1 MSVKRFM
8 LNVIFV
14 VFIVHNACVNG
25 YKTRKYRSLKF
36 VNQQQQQQ
44 PKQYNGQIQQRI
56 TETEHIQ
63 EVEVP
68 KQIQKIQEV
77 NVEDVPVVQQVTQEG
92 GQQQR
97 IQQQD
102 EEDDIEEL
110 IKQEDIE
117 EEKVMNQIVKE
128 EEPPMVMQVEQ
139 QPIVEKE
146 ESELPMLEEQTQ
158 SEESIQEPVVF
169 QQDVGG
175 EFPVIPENNVQQPVT
190 VQEPVTVQ
198 QPTTV
203 QQQVTVQ
210 QPTTMQQPVTVQQ
223 PIITQEPV
231 TVQQP
236 ITVQEPVTVQQQ
248 SIEETPIPLPEEE
261 EENETELVKLNE
273 EISSIISELST
284 LSSKVEKEA
293 IDTNPTS
300 KFLESFSTSY
310 YSLMDSISSKTSNAN
325 TKLEKLTKLL
335 SQSIISQLSSQIFI
349 INNAMILLEG
359 KQKQLQE
366 DITKSP
372 SLQAE
377 LDANIKRLE
386 EYKLEKEHL
395 ENSLNSIQTLINE
408 HIIEGDEHESTSLE
422 PTEEMN
428 QQIALLELLK
438 NQLTSLY
445 HKHEISS
452 N

>member
-8 LNVIFV
+8 LNTIFV
-14 VFIVHNACVNG
+14 VFIIHNACVNG
-25 YKTRKYRSLKF
+25 YTTRKYRSLKF
-36 VNQQQQQQ
+36 VNQQQ

-77 NVEDVPVVQQVTQEG
+77 NVEDVPVVQQVMQEG

-102 EEDDIEEL
+102 EEDDDIEEL
-110 IKQEDIE
+110 IKQEDVE

-128 EEPPMVMQVEQ
+128 EEPPMVMQIEQ

-146 ESELPMLEEQTQ
+146 ESELPMLEQTE
-158 SEESIQEPVVF
+158 SEESVQEPVVF

-175 EFPVIPENNVQQPVT
+175 EFPVIPENSVQQPVT
-190 VQEPVTVQ
+190 L
-198 QPTTV
+198 
-203 QQQVTVQ
+203 
-210 QPTTMQQPVTVQQ
+210 
-223 PIITQEPV
+223 QEPV

-236 ITVQEPVTVQQQ
+236 ITIQEPVTVQQQ
-248 SIEETPIPLPEEE
+248 PIKETPISLPEESSLSATE
-261 EENETELVKLNE
+261 EETELVKLNE

-349 INNAMILLEG
+349 INNAIILLEG
-359 KQKQLQE
+359 KQKQLQD
-366 DITKSP
+366 DIIKSP

-377 LDANIKRLE
+377 LDANTKRLE

>member
-1 MSVKRFM
+1 
-8 LNVIFV
+8 
-14 VFIVHNACVNG
+14 
-25 YKTRKYRSLKF
+25 
-36 VNQQQQQQ
+36 
-44 PKQYNGQIQQRI
+44 
-56 TETEHIQ
+56 
-63 EVEVP
+63 
-68 KQIQKIQEV
+68 
-77 NVEDVPVVQQVTQEG
+77 
-92 GQQQR
+92 
-97 IQQQD
+97 
-102 EEDDIEEL
+102 
-110 IKQEDIE
+110 
-117 EEKVMNQIVKE
+117 
-128 EEPPMVMQVEQ
+128 
-139 QPIVEKE
+139 
-146 ESELPMLEEQTQ
+146 
-158 SEESIQEPVVF
+158 
-169 QQDVGG
+169 
-175 EFPVIPENNVQQPVT
+175 
-190 VQEPVTVQ
+190 VQEPVTAQ
-198 QPTTV
+198 QPITV

-210 QPTTMQQPVTVQQ
+210 QPITKVQQPITTVQQPVTVQQ
-223 PIITQEPV
+223 PITVQQQPIV
-231 TVQQP
+231 VQQP

-248 SIEETPIPLPEEE
+248 SIEETPIPLPEE

-349 INNAMILLEG
+349 INNAIILLEG
-359 KQKQLQE
+359 KQKQLQ
-366 DITKSP
+366 DAITKSP

-377 LDANIKRLE
+377 LDANTKRLE

>member
-14 VFIVHNACVNG
+14 AFIVHNACVNA

-36 VNQQQQQQ
+36 VNQQQQ

-56 TETEHIQ
+56 TEMEHIQ

-97 IQQQD
+97 IQQQV

-117 EEKVMNQIVKE
+117 EEKVTNQIVKE

-146 ESELPMLEEQTQ
+146 ESELPILEQTQ
-158 SEESIQEPVVF
+158 KEESIQEPIVF

-175 EFPVIPENNVQQPVT
+175 ELPVIPENNAQQPT
-190 VQEPVTVQ
+190 TMQEPVTTQ
-198 QPTTV
+198 QPITV

-210 QPTTMQQPVTVQQ
+210 QPTTTQQQPIVVQQ
-223 PIITQEPV
+223 PT
-231 TVQQP
+231 
-236 ITVQEPVTVQQQ
+236 TVQQQ
-248 SIEETPIPLPEEE
+248 PIEETPIPLPEEE
-261 EENETELVKLNE
+261 EENENELVKLNE

-325 TKLEKLTKLL
+325 TKLEKITKLL

-349 INNAMILLEG
+349 INNAIILLEG
-359 KQKQLQE
+359 KQKQLQ
-366 DITKSP
+366 DAITKSP

-377 LDANIKRLE
+377 LDANTKRLE

-395 ENSLNSIQTLINE
+395 ENSLNSIQTLISE
-408 HIIEGDEHESTSLE
+408 HIIEDDDEHESTSLE

>member
-8 LNVIFV
+8 LNTIFV
-14 VFIVHNACVNG
+14 VFIIHNACVNG
-25 YKTRKYRSLKF
+25 YTTRKYRSLKF
-36 VNQQQQQQ
+36 VNQQQ

-77 NVEDVPVVQQVTQEG
+77 NVEDVPVVQQVMQEG

-102 EEDDIEEL
+102 EEDDDIEEL

-146 ESELPMLEEQTQ
+146 ENELPILEQTQ

-175 EFPVIPENNVQQPVT
+175 EFPVIPENSVQQPVT
-190 VQEPVTVQ
+190 L
-198 QPTTV
+198 
-203 QQQVTVQ
+203 
-210 QPTTMQQPVTVQQ
+210 QQPVTVQQ
-223 PIITQEPV
+223 PITI
-231 TVQQP
+231 
-236 ITVQEPVTVQQQ
+236 QEPVTVQQQ
-248 SIEETPIPLPEEE
+248 PIKETPISLPEESSLSATE
-261 EENETELVKLNE
+261 DETELVKLNE

-349 INNAMILLEG
+349 INNAIILLEG
-359 KQKQLQE
+359 KQKQLQD
-366 DITKSP
+366 DIIKSP

-377 LDANIKRLE
+377 LDANTKRLE

>member
-146 ESELPMLEEQTQ
+146 ESELPMLEQTE

-349 INNAMILLEG
+349 INNAIILLEG

-366 DITKSP
+366 NITKSP

-377 LDANIKRLE
+377 LDANTKRLE

>member
-36 VNQQQQQQ
+36 VNQQQQQ
-44 PKQYNGQIQQRI
+44 PKQYNGQIQQKI

-146 ESELPMLEEQTQ
+146 ESELPMLEQTE

-261 EENETELVKLNE
+261 EEKNETELVKLNE
-273 EISSIISELST
+273 EISSIISALST
-284 LSSKVEKEA
+284 LSSKVDKEA

-310 YSLMDSISSKTSNAN
+310 YSLMDSISSKTSNTN

-349 INNAMILLEG
+349 INNAIILLEG

-372 SLQAE
+372 SLQTE
-377 LDANIKRLE
+377 LDANTKRLE

>member
-8 LNVIFV
+8 LNMIFV
-14 VFIVHNACVNG
+14 VFIIHNACVNG
-25 YKTRKYRSLKF
+25 YTTRKYRSLKF
-36 VNQQQQQQ
+36 VNQQQ

-77 NVEDVPVVQQVTQEG
+77 NVEDVPVVQQVMQEG

-102 EEDDIEEL
+102 EEDDDIEEL

-146 ESELPMLEEQTQ
+146 ENELPILEQTQ

-175 EFPVIPENNVQQPVT
+175 EFPVIPENSVQQPVT
-190 VQEPVTVQ
+190 L
-198 QPTTV
+198 
-203 QQQVTVQ
+203 
-210 QPTTMQQPVTVQQ
+210 
-223 PIITQEPV
+223 QEPV

-236 ITVQEPVTVQQQ
+236 ITIQEPVTVQQQ
-248 SIEETPIPLPEEE
+248 PIKETPISLPEESSLSATE
-261 EENETELVKLNE
+261 DETELVKLNE

-349 INNAMILLEG
+349 INNAIILLEG
-359 KQKQLQE
+359 KQKQLQD
-366 DITKSP
+366 DIIKSP

-377 LDANIKRLE
+377 LDANTKRLE

>member
-1 MSVKRFM
+1 
-8 LNVIFV
+8 
-14 VFIVHNACVNG
+14 VN
-25 YKTRKYRSLKF
+25 
-36 VNQQQQQQ
+36 QQQQ

-56 TETEHIQ
+56 TETEHVQ

-102 EEDDIEEL
+102 EEEDIEEL

-146 ESELPMLEEQTQ
+146 ESELPMLEQTQ
-158 SEESIQEPVVF
+158 REESVQEPIVF
-169 QQDVGG
+169 QQDVG
-175 EFPVIPENNVQQPVT
+175 EELPVIPENNVQQPTT
-190 VQEPVTVQ
+190 VQEPVTAQ
-198 QPTTV
+198 QPITV

-210 QPTTMQQPVTVQQ
+210 QPITTVQQ
-223 PIITQEPV
+223 PIV
-231 TVQQP
+231 VQQP

-248 SIEETPIPLPEEE
+248 SIEETPIPLPEE

-325 TKLEKLTKLL
+325 TKLEKITKLL

-349 INNAMILLEG
+349 INNAIILLEG
-359 KQKQLQE
+359 KQKQLQ
-366 DITKSP
+366 DAITKSP
-372 SLQAE
+372 SLQGE
-377 LDANIKRLE
+377 LDANTKRLE

-395 ENSLNSIQTLINE
+395 ENSLNSIQTLISE
-408 HIIEGDEHESTSLE
+408 HIIEDDDEHESTSLE

>member
-1 MSVKRFM
+1 
-8 LNVIFV
+8 
-14 VFIVHNACVNG
+14 
-25 YKTRKYRSLKF
+25 

-44 PKQYNGQIQQRI
+44 NNAQVQERVIQ
-56 TETEHIQ
+56 TEYVQ
-63 EVEVP
+63 DVEVP
-68 KQIQKIQEV
+68 RQIQKIQEV

-92 GQQQR
+92 GSQQSVQQQE
-97 IQQQD
+97 
-102 EEDDIEEL
+102 EEDVEEV
-110 IKQEDIE
+110 IRQEDIE
-117 EEKVMNQIVKE
+117 EEKEMNQIVEE

-139 QPIVEKE
+139 QENVQKE
-146 ESELPMLEEQTQ
+146 ESELPVLQQTQ
-158 SEESIQEPVVF
+158 SEEGIQEPVVF
-169 QQDVGG
+169 QQNVGG
-175 EFPVIPENNVQQPVT
+175 ELPVIPQNNVQQPVTVQQSVT

-203 QQQVTVQ
+203 QQ
-210 QPTTMQQPVTVQQ
+210 P
-223 PIITQEPV
+223 
-231 TVQQP
+231 
-236 ITVQEPVTVQQQ
+236 
-248 SIEETPIPLPEEE
+248 IEETPIPLPEEPSSSE
-261 EENETELVKLNE
+261 EESGETELVKLNE
-273 EISSIISELST
+273 EISSIISDLST
-284 LSSKVEKEA
+284 LSNKVEKEA

-325 TKLEKLTKLL
+325 TKLEKITKLL

-349 INNAMILLEG
+349 INNAIILLEG
-359 KQKQLQE
+359 KQKQLQ
-366 DITKSP
+366 DAITKSP

-377 LDANIKRLE
+377 LDANTKRLE

-395 ENSLNSIQTLINE
+395 ENSLNSIQTLISE
-408 HIIEGDEHESTSLE
+408 HIIEDDDEHESTSLE

>member
-68 KQIQKIQEV
+68 RQIQKIQEV

-146 ESELPMLEEQTQ
+146 ESELPMLEQTE

-175 EFPVIPENNVQQPVT
+175 EFPVIPENSVQQPVT
-190 VQEPVTVQ
+190 VEQPV
-198 QPTTV
+198 TV
-203 QQQVTVQ
+203 QQQVTVE
-210 QPTTMQQPVTVQQ
+210 Q
-223 PIITQEPV
+223 PITTQEPV
-231 TVQQP
+231 TVQQQP
-236 ITVQEPVTVQQQ
+236 
-248 SIEETPIPLPEEE
+248 IEETPIPLPEVEE

-273 EISSIISELST
+273 EISSIISELSS

-349 INNAMILLEG
+349 INNAIILLEG

-366 DITKSP
+366 NITKSP

-377 LDANIKRLE
+377 LDANTKRLE
-386 EYKLEKEHL
+386 EYKFEKEHL

>member
-1 MSVKRFM
+1 MSVKCF
-8 LNVIFV
+8 VIFV
-14 VFIVHNACVNG
+14 VFIVHNAMVNG
-25 YKTRKYRSLKF
+25 YTTRKYRSLKF

-68 KQIQKIQEV
+68 KQVQKIQEV
-77 NVEDVPVVQQVTQEG
+77 NVEDVPAVQQVTQEG

-102 EEDDIEEL
+102 EDEDIEEL

-139 QPIVEKE
+139 QPIIEKE
-146 ESELPMLEEQTQ
+146 ESELPMLEQTE
-158 SEESIQEPVVF
+158 SEESIQQPIVF
-169 QQDVGG
+169 QQDIGG
-175 EFPVIPENNVQQPVT
+175 EFPVIPENNVQQS
-190 VQEPVTVQ
+190 VTVQ
-198 QPTTV
+198 QPVTV

-210 QPTTMQQPVTVQQ
+210 QPTTLQQPVTVQQ
-223 PIITQEPV
+223 PITTQEPV
-231 TVQQP
+231 TIQQPVTSQQP
-236 ITVQEPVTVQQQ
+236 I
-248 SIEETPIPLPEEE
+248 EEIPIPLPEEE
-261 EENETELVKLNE
+261 EDETELVKLNE

-349 INNAMILLEG
+349 INNAIILLEG
-359 KQKQLQE
+359 KQKQLQD

-377 LDANIKRLE
+377 LDANTKRLE

-408 HIIEGDEHESTSLE
+408 HIIEGNEHESTSLE

>member
-8 LNVIFV
+8 LNVVFIA
-14 VFIVHNACVNG
+14 FIVHNAIVNA
-25 YKTRKYRSLKF
+25 YTTRKYRSLKF
-36 VNQQQQQQ
+36 VNQQQ
-44 PKQYNGQIQQRI
+44 PKQDNAQIQQRI
-56 TETEHIQ
+56 TQTQRIQ

-68 KQIQKIQEV
+68 KQLQKVQDV
-77 NVEDVPVVQQVTQEG
+77 NAQDTPVVQQVTQEG

-97 IQQQD
+97 VQQD
-102 EEDDIEEL
+102 EEDI
-110 IKQEDIE
+110 EDIIAKEDEE
-117 EEKVMNQIVKE
+117 EEKEMNQIVQE
-128 EEPPMVMQVEQ
+128 EEPPKVMVVEQ
-139 QPIVEKE
+139 QQLNVEKE
-146 ESELPMLEEQTQ
+146 ENELPMLQQTQ
-158 SEESIQEPVVF
+158 SEESVQEPIVF
-169 QQDVGG
+169 QQEVGG
-175 EFPVIPENNVQQPVT
+175 ELPVIPDSNVQQRISQTPIIEEPTTIQQPVTIQQPITAQEPTT

-198 QPTTV
+198 QP
-203 QQQVTVQ
+203 
-210 QPTTMQQPVTVQQ
+210 
-223 PIITQEPV
+223 
-231 TVQQP
+231 
-236 ITVQEPVTVQQQ
+236 
-248 SIEETPIPLPEEE
+248 IEETPIPLPEEPSPTPQE
-261 EENETELVKLNE
+261 EEEETELAKLNE

-284 LSSKVEKEA
+284 LSTKVEKEA

-377 LDANIKRLE
+377 LDANTKRLE

-395 ENSLNSIQTLINE
+395 EQSLNSIQTLINE
-408 HIIEGDEHESTSLE
+408 HIIDDNEHEHESTSLE
-422 PTEEMN
+422 PTNEMN

>member
-8 LNVIFV
+8 LNMIFV
-14 VFIVHNACVNG
+14 VFIIHNACVNG
-25 YKTRKYRSLKF
+25 YTTRKYRSLKF
-36 VNQQQQQQ
+36 VNQQQ

-68 KQIQKIQEV
+68 KQIQKIQEG
-77 NVEDVPVVQQVTQEG
+77 NVEDVPVVQQVMQEG

-102 EEDDIEEL
+102 EEDDDIEEL

-146 ESELPMLEEQTQ
+146 ENELPILEQTQ

-175 EFPVIPENNVQQPVT
+175 EFPVIPENSVQQPVT
-190 VQEPVTVQ
+190 L
-198 QPTTV
+198 
-203 QQQVTVQ
+203 
-210 QPTTMQQPVTVQQ
+210 QQPVTVQQ
-223 PIITQEPV
+223 PITI
-231 TVQQP
+231 
-236 ITVQEPVTVQQQ
+236 QEPVTVQQQ
-248 SIEETPIPLPEEE
+248 PIKETPISLPEESSLSATE
-261 EENETELVKLNE
+261 DETELVKLNE

-349 INNAMILLEG
+349 INNAIILLEG
-359 KQKQLQE
+359 KQKQLQD

-377 LDANIKRLE
+377 LDANTKRLE

-408 HIIEGDEHESTSLE
+408 HIIESDEHESTSLE